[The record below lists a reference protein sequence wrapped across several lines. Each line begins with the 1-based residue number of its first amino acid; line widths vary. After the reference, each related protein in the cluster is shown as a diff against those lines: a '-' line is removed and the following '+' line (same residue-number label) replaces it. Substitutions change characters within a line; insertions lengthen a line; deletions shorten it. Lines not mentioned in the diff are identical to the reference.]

1 MRAELVNSGWAFR
14 VASASPAQ
22 AFLRDQVVDL
32 ARGRGTVMGV
42 LDGVIL
48 ASMGVLVVFF
58 ASVAVMDWLDARAE
72 ARREDQRPDAQ
83 VIQHPQNSAKVNPAA

>member
-1 MRAELVNSGWAFR
+1 
-14 VASASPAQ
+14 
-22 AFLRDQVVDL
+22 
-32 ARGRGTVMGV
+32 MGV

-72 ARREDQRPDAQ
+72 ARRGDQRPDAQ
-83 VIQHPQNSAKVNPAA
+83 VIQHPQNSTKVNTAA